1 MRRTRPTTG
10 LQADDIKRAVTMP
23 DLLERLGMDPPR
35 QGFILCPFHQDS
47 DASLK
52 VYQGDRGW
60 YCFGCGQGG
69 SVIDFVMQYLGL
81 SFSDAVQELGR
92 MYGLVGGFSF
102 SQVGAYVV
110 GAGITEEVNALPK
123 ITVGAIAKMLVG
135 KTIKA
140 HVRLTRKSQL
150 LVEQGETTGLYYE
163 IGKVY
168 KWSDWE
174 SVDLDSVDSEPDF
187 SWLPPP
193 DPEDDSVLPF

>member
-35 QGFILCPFHQDS
+35 QGFILCPFHPDS

-60 YCFGCGQGG
+60 HCFGCGQGG

-92 MYGLVGGFSF
+92 MYGLVGGGNP
-102 SQVGAYVV
+102 VAAY
-110 GAGITEEVNALPK
+110 
-123 ITVGAIAKMLVG
+123 
-135 KTIKA
+135 
-140 HVRLTRKSQL
+140 TRKFRNDQQKTRRRTVEELHERAHKILVQEHDDFNDDLVWACQNVAHLDFLMEL
-150 LVEQGETTGLYYE
+150 LDAGR
-163 IGKVY
+163 
-168 KWSDWE
+168 
-174 SVDLDSVDSEPDF
+174 
-187 SWLPPP
+187 
-193 DPEDDSVLPF
+193 EDDFNEHWRLSPL

>member
-1 MRRTRPTTG
+1 MRRTRLTTG

-60 YCFGCGQGG
+60 HCFGCGQGG

-92 MYGLVGGFSF
+92 MYGLVGGSRTETLIRRTQ
-102 SQVGAYVV
+102 SDIRRARAERDQAEYDYWADRVTNYRKIMNQKHNDWTPELEDACQNIAY
-110 GAGITEEVNALPK
+110 AEYRMEEAYDKLR
-123 ITVGAIAKMLVG
+123 
-135 KTIKA
+135 
-140 HVRLTRKSQL
+140 H
-150 LVEQGETTGLYYE
+150 
-163 IGKVY
+163 
-168 KWSDWE
+168 
-174 SVDLDSVDSEPDF
+174 
-187 SWLPPP
+187 
-193 DPEDDSVLPF
+193 